1 VRVVAGVQSDVKA
14 FRYSLLLPLIHLAI
28 SVPVIYYEEASI
40 WRQIPRIQV
49 GEDLEKTAPPP
60 IFQSGPMI
68 AWNPRYEY
76 RPSTADRFV
85 FTVEFPAGMLIA
97 PHGAS
102 GCNPT
107 LLRPILQKLKN
118 WMHVQPRIVLLDS
131 LLLLEIAGQ
140 WWLIGRWIDSLRV
153 RRKQTKRWI
162 VPIAAITISGIIVAA
177 VAFGG
182 SRPWEPVAMILSL
195 IALLAWL
202 ALLLMFSVT
211 AVHWAWC
218 SRKDRRSS
226 TASRA

>member
-1 VRVVAGVQSDVKA
+1 
-14 FRYSLLLPLIHLAI
+14 
-28 SVPVIYYEEASI
+28 
-40 WRQIPRIQV
+40 
-49 GEDLEKTAPPP
+49 
-60 IFQSGPMI
+60 
-68 AWNPRYEY
+68 
-76 RPSTADRFV
+76 
-85 FTVEFPAGMLIA
+85 
-97 PHGAS
+97 
-102 GCNPT
+102 
-107 LLRPILQKLKN
+107 
-118 WMHVQPRIVLLDS
+118 MHVQPRIVLLDS
-131 LLLLEIAGQ
+131 LLLLGIAGQ